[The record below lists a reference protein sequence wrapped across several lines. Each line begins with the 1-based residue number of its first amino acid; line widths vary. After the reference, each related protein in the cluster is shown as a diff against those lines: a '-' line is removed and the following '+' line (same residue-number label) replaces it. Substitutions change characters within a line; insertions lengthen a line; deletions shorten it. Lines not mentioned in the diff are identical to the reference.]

1 MEGESPPRKK
11 GRIETED
18 DRRQA
23 VGDALAAADVDPRRI
38 AKAMGS
44 PKSREAFRRR
54 LDPAALE
61 SLAATLSLDLDLPL
75 DLVNAALSRVEGD
88 LDPVPL
94 VLGARFDYGRPG
106 VPMLEFVDAFE
117 VSPMATIEEVVK
129 EVQVEAALV
138 WTIGWGVGSSSSGD
152 AFARLSDADR
162 AEQIDVALYSEAT
175 SPDDAGSI
183 DYWTQTLRLWDS
195 RRRPKPGFAISGNS
209 KLLTYAGSG
218 LASPSVEPM

>member
-44 PKSREAFRRR
+44 PESREAFRRR

-61 SLAATLSLDLDLPL
+61 SLAATLALDLDLPP
-75 DLVNAALSRVEGD
+75 DLVNAALSRVERD

-117 VSPMATIEEVVK
+117 VSPMVTIEEVVK
-129 EVQVEAALV
+129 EVQIEAALA
-138 WTIGWGVGSSSSGD
+138 WAIGLSSGD
-152 AFARLSDADR
+152 AFARLSDAER
-162 AEQIDVALYSEAT
+162 AEQIDVALYSEAA

-183 DYWTQTLRLWDS
+183 DYWTRTLRLWDS